1 MASAY
6 VLQLINNL
14 KTAVDQQADYQVYSP
29 TQLGE
34 AVRRITSII
43 DVYWEIKLMNYFD
56 AMFTRVRVGG
66 KHFKT
71 VIYNVNSTSSLSP
84 KQQELTAFV
93 MKLKICIICFF
104 FENFK
109 RIKEHNSKAMY
120 ISFMM
125 IQLHL

>member
-14 KTAVDQQADYQVYSP
+14 KTAVDQQADYQVCSP

-43 DVYWEIKLMNYFD
+43 DVCWEIKLMNYFD

-66 KHFKT
+66 KT
-71 VIYNVNSTSSLSP
+71 L
-84 KQQELTAFV
+84 
-93 MKLKICIICFF
+93 
-104 FENFK
+104 
-109 RIKEHNSKAMY
+109 
-120 ISFMM
+120 
-125 IQLHL
+125 

>member
-1 MASAY
+1 MQC
-6 VLQLINNL
+6 L
-14 KTAVDQQADYQVYSP
+14 P
-29 TQLGE
+29 EFELGE
-34 AVRRITSII
+34 
-43 DVYWEIKLMNYFD
+43 
-56 AMFTRVRVGG
+56 

-104 FENFK
+104 FFENFK
-109 RIKEHNSKAMY
+109 RIKVHNSKAMY

>member
-34 AVRRITSII
+34 VVRRITSII

-66 KHFKT
+66 KTLQNGNIQCKFYFK
-71 VIYNVNSTSSLSP
+71 
-84 KQQELTAFV
+84 
-93 MKLKICIICFF
+93 
-104 FENFK
+104 FK
-109 RIKEHNSKAMY
+109 SETTGIDGFCYET
-120 ISFMM
+120 
-125 IQLHL
+125 